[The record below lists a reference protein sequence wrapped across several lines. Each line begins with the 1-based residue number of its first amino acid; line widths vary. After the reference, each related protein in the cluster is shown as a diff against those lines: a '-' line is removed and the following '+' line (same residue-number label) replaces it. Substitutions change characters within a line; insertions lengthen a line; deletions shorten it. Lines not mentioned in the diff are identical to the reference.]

1 VLSSYYWWNEKG
13 ALHSKF
19 CICYVPCKAMEH
31 LLYMTHY
38 VDDILF
44 WKTIKAII
52 CIGLSMESI
61 VLKFLCIWKI
71 AKRLPRPPAS

>member
-1 VLSSYYWWNEKG
+1 MLSIYKILY
-13 ALHSKF
+13 LL
-19 CICYVPCKAMEH
+19 PCKAMEH
-31 LLYMTHY
+31 LLYVTHY

-44 WKTIKAII
+44 WETIKAII

-61 VLKFLCIWKI
+61 VLKFLCIWKTEHCSLFWQEI